1 MSDKKKFPRTGFGR
15 LAGDMVRRYYTHD
28 VARDSAALTYY
39 LLFAIFPL
47 LIFIST
53 LLGLLE
59 LDGAYIASVLEPL
72 LPADVLNVL
81 QSYLD
86 YVSAN
91 QSRQLLWFS
100 LVFSIWFPM
109 RAAGCLMHSVRKAF
123 GCGAPESM
131 WRSQLRILLFTVCL
145 ILSIAITLVLVVV
158 GRTVLEFAGRI
169 ITVSEAFIT
178 AWSYLRFVAL
188 ALVMTVLL
196 VLLYMLSQGRR
207 RPLREVLPGVGSTLA
222 AWLVLLFVSVV
233 VEYGTPRALAFRDVC
248 TILMA
253 GIAIPLAF
261 QCLMQLRL
269 MEHGGGLVMI
279 PLVAAFS
286 SDSAALFAG
295 MALGRHKLA
304 PAVSPKKTVEG
315 SIGGLAG
322 GMLGIVI
329 FRIVFFL
336 VTEVQLNIAWCVLL
350 GLVGAVLGQLGDLSF
365 SAIKRECGVKDYGR
379 LLPGHGGVLDRFDSV
394 IFASPV
400 VWLLIKSI
408 TLY

>member
-1 MSDKKKFPRTGFGR
+1 MVQCTYEVSFSMSDKKKFPRTGFGR
-15 LAGDMVRRYYTHD
+15 LTGDMVRRYYTHD

-72 LPADVLNVL
+72 LPADVLDVL

-207 RPLREVLPGVGSTLA
+207 RPLREVLPGVGSSLA
-222 AWLVLLFVSVV
+222 AWLVLS
-233 VEYGTPRALAFRDVC
+233 
-248 TILMA
+248 M
-253 GIAIPLAF
+253 
-261 QCLMQLRL
+261 
-269 MEHGGGLVMI
+269 
-279 PLVAAFS
+279 AFS
-286 SDSAALFAG
+286 YYVEHVGQYSVLYGSIATVIVVLLWLYMSGQILVLGAEFSAALIDRETTA
-295 MALGRHKLA
+295 APLGEEEDK
-304 PAVSPKKTVEG
+304 
-315 SIGGLAG
+315 
-322 GMLGIVI
+322 
-329 FRIVFFL
+329 
-336 VTEVQLNIAWCVLL
+336 
-350 GLVGAVLGQLGDLSF
+350 
-365 SAIKRECGVKDYGR
+365 
-379 LLPGHGGVLDRFDSV
+379 
-394 IFASPV
+394 
-400 VWLLIKSI
+400 
-408 TLY
+408 